1 MCFRSCFS
9 GGRRPLDD
17 DDAAKNVFCC
27 CPLILVV
34 VFFNAEEEQLVDALV
49 ELVLL
54 ILLCCLSLEEG
65 VVWDIDRTLFIVSLA
80 MDVFLCCFVF
90 GRILLYFLALF
101 WWAYPVSKTVFFGG
115 SKSTEDERHRK
126 ISLFGSGDCFGFVL
140 VIAPPKKDNTRT
152 THTHTN
158 MFAVQSSSICARS
171 SSSCQLKT
179 QKTTSSKRVQRCHHS
194 AVRLFCFVLFCVY
207 MRARRRA
214 LVVSSSLLRERE
226 KKANFL
232 PSRSRCIRAFARH
245 ALLIPYI
252 ALLSVVHLL
261 CMISSSSSQQVQVN
275 ALGVSKETMVRSS
288 FSSPFFALIF
298 LLNDLCEKAVSSV
311 LVKRV
316 LLLEART
323 FSNPLSFPIFSLC
336 ESRTLNSRMNFS
348 SFNRNLSRR
357 KP

>member
-1 MCFRSCFS
+1 MFCFWT
-9 GGRRPLDD
+9 
-17 DDAAKNVFCC
+17 N
-27 CPLILVV
+27 
-34 VFFNAEEEQLVDALV
+34 
-49 ELVLL
+49 
-54 ILLCCLSLEEG
+54 
-65 VVWDIDRTLFIVSLA
+65 
-80 MDVFLCCFVF
+80 
-90 GRILLYFLALF
+90 RI
-101 WWAYPVSKTVFFGG
+101 
-115 SKSTEDERHRK
+115 
-126 ISLFGSGDCFGFVL
+126 LFGSLLVGLPRIKRVLLAVPRAPNASVIEKSLFLARVDCFGFVL

-298 LLNDLCEKAVSSV
+298 L
-311 LVKRV
+311 
-316 LLLEART
+316 
-323 FSNPLSFPIFSLC
+323 
-336 ESRTLNSRMNFS
+336 
-348 SFNRNLSRR
+348 
-357 KP
+357 

>member
-1 MCFRSCFS
+1 M
-9 GGRRPLDD
+9 
-17 DDAAKNVFCC
+17 
-27 CPLILVV
+27 
-34 VFFNAEEEQLVDALV
+34 
-49 ELVLL
+49 
-54 ILLCCLSLEEG
+54 
-65 VVWDIDRTLFIVSLA
+65 
-80 MDVFLCCFVF
+80 
-90 GRILLYFLALF
+90 
-101 WWAYPVSKTVFFGG
+101 
-115 SKSTEDERHRK
+115 
-126 ISLFGSGDCFGFVL
+126 
-140 VIAPPKKDNTRT
+140 
-152 THTHTN
+152 
-158 MFAVQSSSICARS
+158 
-171 SSSCQLKT
+171 
-179 QKTTSSKRVQRCHHS
+179 
-194 AVRLFCFVLFCVY
+194 FCFVLCIY
-207 MRARRRA
+207 RARRRA

-261 CMISSSSSQQVQVN
+261 CVISSSSSQQVQVN

>member
-1 MCFRSCFS
+1 M
-9 GGRRPLDD
+9 
-17 DDAAKNVFCC
+17 
-27 CPLILVV
+27 
-34 VFFNAEEEQLVDALV
+34 
-49 ELVLL
+49 
-54 ILLCCLSLEEG
+54 
-65 VVWDIDRTLFIVSLA
+65 
-80 MDVFLCCFVF
+80 
-90 GRILLYFLALF
+90 
-101 WWAYPVSKTVFFGG
+101 
-115 SKSTEDERHRK
+115 
-126 ISLFGSGDCFGFVL
+126 

-152 THTHTN
+152 THTHT

-179 QKTTSSKRVQRCHHS
+179 QQTTSSKRVQRCHHS

-316 LLLEART
+316 LLLEARI

>member
-1 MCFRSCFS
+1 
-9 GGRRPLDD
+9 
-17 DDAAKNVFCC
+17 
-27 CPLILVV
+27 
-34 VFFNAEEEQLVDALV
+34 
-49 ELVLL
+49 
-54 ILLCCLSLEEG
+54 
-65 VVWDIDRTLFIVSLA
+65 
-80 MDVFLCCFVF
+80 
-90 GRILLYFLALF
+90 
-101 WWAYPVSKTVFFGG
+101 
-115 SKSTEDERHRK
+115 
-126 ISLFGSGDCFGFVL
+126 
-140 VIAPPKKDNTRT
+140 
-152 THTHTN
+152 

-207 MRARRRA
+207 MRARRRG
-214 LVVSSSLLRERE
+214 SSSLLRERE

-298 LLNDLCEKAVSSV
+298 L
-311 LVKRV
+311 
-316 LLLEART
+316 
-323 FSNPLSFPIFSLC
+323 
-336 ESRTLNSRMNFS
+336 
-348 SFNRNLSRR
+348 
-357 KP
+357 

>member
-1 MCFRSCFS
+1 
-9 GGRRPLDD
+9 
-17 DDAAKNVFCC
+17 
-27 CPLILVV
+27 
-34 VFFNAEEEQLVDALV
+34 
-49 ELVLL
+49 
-54 ILLCCLSLEEG
+54 
-65 VVWDIDRTLFIVSLA
+65 
-80 MDVFLCCFVF
+80 
-90 GRILLYFLALF
+90 
-101 WWAYPVSKTVFFGG
+101 
-115 SKSTEDERHRK
+115 
-126 ISLFGSGDCFGFVL
+126 
-140 VIAPPKKDNTRT
+140 
-152 THTHTN
+152 

-298 LLNDLCEKAVSSV
+298 LGMICVR
-311 LVKRV
+311 KRFR
-316 LLLEART
+316 A
-323 FSNPLSFPIFSLC
+323 C
-336 ESRTLNSRMNFS
+336 W
-348 SFNRNLSRR
+348 
-357 KP
+357 

>member
-1 MCFRSCFS
+1 M
-9 GGRRPLDD
+9 
-17 DDAAKNVFCC
+17 
-27 CPLILVV
+27 
-34 VFFNAEEEQLVDALV
+34 
-49 ELVLL
+49 
-54 ILLCCLSLEEG
+54 
-65 VVWDIDRTLFIVSLA
+65 
-80 MDVFLCCFVF
+80 
-90 GRILLYFLALF
+90 
-101 WWAYPVSKTVFFGG
+101 
-115 SKSTEDERHRK
+115 
-126 ISLFGSGDCFGFVL
+126 DCFGFVL
-140 VIAPPKKDNTRT
+140 VIALPKKDNTRT
-152 THTHTN
+152 THTHT

-194 AVRLFCFVLFCVY
+194 AVRLFCFVLCVY
-207 MRARRRA
+207 AR
-214 LVVSSSLLRERE
+214 SSSCSRRVLLPSERLRERE

-261 CMISSSSSQQVQVN
+261 YILSSSSSQQVQVN